1 MAERK
6 TTAKKKEA
14 MIEALRR
21 SGGNVSVSCKS
32 VGINRKTHYDWI
44 EHDQKYADAVEMV
57 AEETGDYV
65 EGELMKHIRA
75 GNLTAIIFYC
85 KTKLKSRGYVEKN
98 EIEQNGNMTIEVDD
112 F

>member
-1 MAERK
+1 
-6 TTAKKKEA
+6 
-14 MIEALRR
+14 
-21 SGGNVSVSCKS
+21 
-32 VGINRKTHYDWI
+32 
-44 EHDQKYADAVEMV
+44 
-57 AEETGDYV
+57 
-65 EGELMKHIRA
+65 MKHIRA